1 MPNQAFLIRK
11 AGLRRKNNTIEID
24 DSCSGKKSLIPI
36 LQISEI
42 FALEGADVDGPAL
55 NLLSEKNV
63 PIHFFEK
70 GLFSGSWMPFISI
83 PSGQVTLAQYSFL
96 FDSDLRLELAKEIVR
111 GAIRLR
117 CMAARKL
124 KPSKGDLWEH
134 RYLSLMSKVYL
145 EAKNVIPEI
154 KELVSEIDNERR
166 AEFGMDMS
174 SLPILQGLAKAT
186 VIGSFARLSLDPW
199 VGVLPLR
206 NRYETCLVEDFN
218 FLFEPLFVDLWP
230 IENPVDSNSIN
241 NMPQNYRDHY
251 RRSAAIDGKRVWSL
265 RSLPVREGYALI
277 SHFMGESQYRSV
289 RKVEF
294 PQ

>member
-1 MPNQAFLIRK
+1 MPNQVFLIKKVVLKRK
-11 AGLRRKNNTIEID
+11 TNTIEMED
-24 DSCSGKKSLIPI
+24 PSGGGKSLIPI

-42 FALEGADVDGPAL
+42 FALEGADIDGPAL

-63 PIHFFEK
+63 PVHFFDK
-70 GLFSGSWMPFISI
+70 GHFSGSWMPFISI
-83 PSGQVTLAQYSFL
+83 LSGQVSLAQYSFL
-96 FDSDLRLELAKEIVR
+96 LDHELRLELAKEIVR

-124 KPSKGDLWEH
+124 KPSSVDLWED
-134 RYLSLMSKVYL
+134 RYLALMSKVYL
-145 EAKNVIPEI
+145 ETKKVIPEI
-154 KELVSEIDNERR
+154 KDLIGELDNERR
-166 AEFGMDMS
+166 LELGMDPS
-174 SLPILQGLAKAT
+174 SLRLLQGLAKAT
-186 VIGSFARLSLDPW
+186 VIGSFAKLSLDPW
-199 VGVLPLR
+199 VGVLPLG
-206 NRYETCLVEDFN
+206 NRSDTCLVEDLY

-230 IENPVDSNSIN
+230 FEYPKDGKTLEDV
-241 NMPQNYRDHY
+241 PRYYRDHY
-251 RRSAAIDGKRVWSL
+251 RRPAASDGKRTWSL